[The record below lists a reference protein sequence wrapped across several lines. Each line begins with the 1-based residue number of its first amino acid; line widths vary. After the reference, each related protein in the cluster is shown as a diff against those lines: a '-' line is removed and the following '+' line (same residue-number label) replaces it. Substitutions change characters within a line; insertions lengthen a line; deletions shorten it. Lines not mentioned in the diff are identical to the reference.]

1 MITTQSIIHRMDIP
15 AGLVY
20 ITERVETRV
29 HSYAGELCQTVITW
43 NVYVDAGDGQDATAV
58 GSFDSTHHSYVQAYE
73 CADRLVDDILNAFYA
88 TN

>member
-1 MITTQSIIHRMDIP
+1 MIIHRMDIP

-29 HSYAGELCQTVITW
+29 HSYAGEFCQTVITW
-43 NVYVDAGDGQDATAV
+43 NVYVDSGDGQDPTHV
-58 GSFDSTHHSYVQAYE
+58 GSFNSTSNSYVQAYE
-73 CADRLVDDILNAFYA
+73 CADRLVTDILNAFYA